1 MPGPMAAGPT
11 GGEGIVR
18 RYEDGSSG
26 DESPLWD
33 CESEWS
39 GGAPLRFPILAVT
52 RQELAMG
59 DQRRPLFEDS
69 GDSKQQDQGQ
79 DISEEQDDVTVAK
92 SSVVRVEPPSAV
104 ELRHATVAESGTS
117 RPTRPTP
124 PGSTQSKLSQ
134 AASVDITKE
143 TSSTS
148 QEGERILS
156 FPKQDISKDESYEE
170 DPDRLNLKSI
180 LRMLEKPPGMDAYK
194 HRWHMEHSCDVFHGR
209 QPFSAVEIGFRR
221 AMTAR
226 NHQAKVTVG
235 PSGYFLGQRPRTMPM
250 DSLQR
255 TAFRPLEVLRPVSV
269 SKSFDDRGRRPT
281 APPPTRD
288 SNTQNHRHF
297 NFRNL
302 ELQSPLRVS
311 PLHERS
317 RSFQAAPRKLKP
329 VVKPSTARSWDG
341 SYDRTISPTYCTD
354 ILRASALASPRD
366 SAKAL
371 AIHSLS
377 RKGRRNVHKEEA
389 DVWKAPSPVDSTKIT
404 NEIDTK
410 QTEVLRVPQ
419 HVMES
424 QEEKHV
430 KFSMRKGKLT
440 REDTFLSD
448 MEPRYVDYALRQQ
461 NKMSR
466 EMNKLLKKSHNPT
479 RPPANTPVPV
489 TPEY

>member
-1 MPGPMAAGPT
+1 MAEGLQ

-18 RYEDGSSG
+18 RYEEGSSG

-39 GGAPLRFPILAVT
+39 GGLPVRFPILAVT

-59 DQRRPLFEDS
+59 DQRRPLFEES
-69 GDSKQQDQGQ
+69 GDSKQQDHVQ
-79 DISEEQDDVTVAK
+79 DISEGQDDGAVAK
-92 SSVVRVEPPSAV
+92 GSVVRVEPPSAV
-104 ELRHATVAESGTS
+104 ELRHASVTDCTTS
-117 RPTRPTP
+117 RPARPTQ
-124 PGSTQSKLSQ
+124 PGSTITKLSQ
-134 AASVDITKE
+134 AASIDITKE
-143 TSSTS
+143 TSTS
-148 QEGERILS
+148 APQDVERILS
-156 FPKQDISKDESYEE
+156 FPKQDITKDQSYEE

-180 LRMLEKPPGMDAYK
+180 LRMLEKPPGMDGYNYH
-194 HRWHMEHSCDVFHGR
+194 HRWHMDQSSDVFHGR

-221 AMTAR
+221 AMTSRNQAR
-226 NHQAKVTVG
+226 VTVG
-235 PSGYFLGQRPRTMPM
+235 PSGSFLGQRPRTMPM

-255 TAFRPLEVLRPVSV
+255 TAFRPLEILRPVSV
-269 SKSFDDRGRRPT
+269 SKSFDDRGRRPS

-288 SNTQNHRHF
+288 TNTQTQQRHF

-354 ILRASALASPRD
+354 ILRASALANPRD

-377 RKGRRNVHKEEA
+377 RKGRRNGQKEEA
-389 DVWKAPSPVDSTKIT
+389 DIWKSPSPVNSIKST
-404 NEIDTK
+404 EESDEK

-419 HVMES
+419 HVLETS
-424 QEEKHV
+424 QEKHV

-440 REDTFLSD
+440 RENTFLSD
-448 MEPRYVDYALRQQ
+448 MEPSYMDYTLRPQ

-466 EMNKLLKKSHNPT
+466 EMTKLLKKSHNPT

>member
-1 MPGPMAAGPT
+1 MTGPMAGATT
-11 GGEGIVR
+11 GGAGIVP
-18 RYEDGSSG
+18 RYEDGSSTG
-26 DESPLWD
+26 EALLWD
-33 CESEWS
+33 CEGEWS
-39 GGAPLRFPILAVT
+39 GELPVRFPILAVT
-52 RQELAMG
+52 RQQFAMG
-59 DQRRPLFEDS
+59 DQRRAPFEDPAT
-69 GDSKQQDQGQ
+69 DSRQQVHGQ
-79 DISEEQDDVTVAK
+79 DISGGEFEGAVAK
-92 SSVVRVEPPSAV
+92 GAVLRVEPPTAV
-104 ELRHATVAESGTS
+104 ELRHSSVTESSTP

-124 PGSTQSKLSQ
+124 PGGKLLSQ
-134 AASVDITKE
+134 AASVDLTNE
-143 TSSTS
+143 TSPSS
-148 QEGERILS
+148 QEGERLLS
-156 FPKQDISKDESYEE
+156 FPKQDITKEESYEE

-180 LRMLEKPPGMDAYK
+180 LRMLEKPNNMEGYGYK
-194 HRWHMEHSCDVFHGR
+194 HRWHMDTSCDVFHAR
-209 QPFSAVEIGFRR
+209 QPFSAVQIGFKKT
-221 AMTAR
+221 MTGRNQAR
-226 NHQAKVTVG
+226 VTVG

-269 SKSFDDRGRRPT
+269 SKSFDDRGRRPS

-288 SNTQNHRHF
+288 SNTQTQGRHF

-317 RSFQAAPRKLKP
+317 RSFQASPRKLKP

-341 SYDRTISPTYCTD
+341 SYDRTVSPTYCTD
-354 ILRASALASPRD
+354 ILRATPLASPRD

-377 RKGRRNVHKEEA
+377 RKSRRNGQKEEA
-389 DVWKAPSPVDSTKIT
+389 DVWTSPSPVDRT
-404 NEIDTK
+404 NFSDEKQSEI
-410 QTEVLRVPQ
+410 LRVPQ
-419 HVMES
+419 HVIETD
-424 QEEKHV
+424 EKHV

-448 MEPRYVDYALRQQ
+448 MEPSYVDYTLRQQ

-466 EMNKLLKKSHNPT
+466 EMSKLLKKSHNPT